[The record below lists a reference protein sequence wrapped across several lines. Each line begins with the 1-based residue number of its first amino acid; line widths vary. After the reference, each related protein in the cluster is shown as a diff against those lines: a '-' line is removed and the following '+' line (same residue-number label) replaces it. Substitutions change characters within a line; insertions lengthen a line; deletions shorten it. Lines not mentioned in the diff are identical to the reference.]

1 MQMYYWNDCD
11 FWRGHFAK
19 RIIVLAKNVKEAR
32 IKAVA
37 EATLWI
43 KAEVALTWDEG
54 DAEFLDFVEQHI
66 KQFKL
71 SIAKRPIAQDVIFIL

>member
-1 MQMYYWNDCD
+1 MMMQMYYWNDCD

-43 KAEVALTWDEG
+43 KAEDTRQDSLVS
-54 DAEFLDFVEQHI
+54 
-66 KQFKL
+66 L
-71 SIAKRPIAQDVIFIL
+71 SETCHTLPYRISIHL